1 MKKFSSHL
9 LAVLAVSAF
18 AVSAA
23 RAGAFEDLGMASG
36 LDVTPLKVQVAAL
49 QRESQQRLTIPR
61 DRKDLFAACS
71 VIDAK
76 TFRAYSLP
84 EAAQALQGCLD
95 QTFAGRKYT
104 VTARPGR
111 FSMRACP
118 QAAGQLSCQAIVE
131 VQGLIITVD
140 GAILMGDGALADLNF
155 SLNKRGGKLLGFK
168 AIIDNKAVLAK

>member
-1 MKKFSSHL
+1 MKKISAL

-18 AVSAA
+18 AASAA

-49 QRESQQRLTIPR
+49 QQESQQRLMIPR
-61 DRKDLFAACS
+61 DRKDILASCS

-76 TFRAYSLP
+76 TFIAYTLP
-84 EAAQALQGCLD
+84 AAANILQGCLD
-95 QTFAGRKYT
+95 QAFAGRKYT
-104 VTARPGR
+104 VTAHTGR

-118 QAAGQLSCQAIVE
+118 QAAGQLGCQAIVE

-140 GAILMGDGALADLNF
+140 GTILMGDGALADLGY
-155 SLNKRGGKLLGFK
+155 SLNKRGGKLLGFP
-168 AIIDNKAVLAK
+168 AIVDNKAVLAK